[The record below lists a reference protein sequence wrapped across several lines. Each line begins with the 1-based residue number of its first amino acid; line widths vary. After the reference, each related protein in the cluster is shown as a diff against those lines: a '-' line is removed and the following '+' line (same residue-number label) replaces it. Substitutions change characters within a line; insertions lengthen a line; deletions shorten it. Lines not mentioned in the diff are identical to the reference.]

1 MTDHARKQFQRR
13 QKLLPHQRRK
23 RQRCLLLALVL
34 MVGSGAFV
42 FHKQSFK
49 GISGILARLTET
61 NSGKVIISAPS
72 ATPRGN
78 IYDRNFRPLAATYET
93 YTIYARPLEME
104 DPAATAAELEKIL
117 GFEQKDLLTSLKS
130 ERGFVW
136 IAKGIDQELA
146 DTVKSH
152 NIKGVYQIVETKRYY
167 PNYETAAHAV
177 GFVEDGQG
185 LDGIEFQYNS
195 LLKGGEKS
203 RKELEALNI
212 NSTSELGQTA
222 SNLVLNLDLLIQSKV
237 ERYLTKRIKITGA
250 TGGCIL
256 LMDAH
261 TGQIYSMASFPAF
274 NPNRYWEFSSSALK
288 NHLLSEPVY
297 PGELALIFQ
306 QAAAINFRNQK
317 KSLAQD
323 SLTTGE
329 TIPVIEPEILKRR
342 KLSVA
347 PQIDTVDP
355 EYFAGFAQSLG
366 FFRKPATDI
375 PLKDEIPEA
384 SSFLLT
390 DPLFNSSALRLLTGF
405 TALVNNGRIVTPHLL
420 NKAYPRGNTTPI
432 GLNLADI
439 EHSGFLHPDTSSD
452 LIDFLASK
460 WLKTDR
466 RNKTSKTPMFF
477 EAHRYATP
485 ARNYGQAGLDYDVA
499 NPADQAPR
507 IMQSVMLGAIPGKNP
522 KLTMI
527 AVLSYSNSSDDIY
540 PDVLESLGSRFS
552 ILKPDPD
559 MIQKIL
565 YVAEQPPPV
574 PAADFWSNNGS
585 GLAKNIDTP
594 ASENTEIAVRTE
606 SYEKHM
612 PDVTGKSLRA
622 GLQTLQHFNLDIRL
636 VGSGKIIGQQPVAGS
651 ELRNGTECL
660 LKMGHEI

>member
-1 MTDHARKQFQRR
+1 MTDHAGKQFQRR
-13 QKLLPHQRRK
+13 QKSLPHQRRK

-34 MVGSGAFV
+34 IIGSGAFV
-42 FHKQSFK
+42 FHTQGLNGVSV
-49 GISGILARLTET
+49 ILTRLTET
-61 NSGKVIISAPS
+61 NSGEVVISASS

-78 IYDRNFRPLAATYET
+78 IYDRNFRPLAATYQT

-104 DPAATAAELEKIL
+104 DPAATAAKLEKIL
-117 GFEQKDLLTSLKS
+117 GFEQKNLLSSLKS

-152 NIKGVYQIVETKRYY
+152 NIKGIYQVVETKRYY

-177 GFVEDGQG
+177 GFVEDDQG
-185 LDGIEFQYNS
+185 LDGIEFKYNS

-212 NSTSELGQTA
+212 SSTSELGQTA

-256 LMDAH
+256 LMNAH

-317 KSLAQD
+317 KSQAMND
-323 SLTTGE
+323 LTAGV

-355 EYFAGFAQSLG
+355 EYFAGFAQLLG
-366 FFRKPATDI
+366 FYQEPVTDI

-405 TALVNNGRIVTPHLL
+405 TALVNNGKIVTPHLL
-420 NKAYPRGNTTPI
+420 NKAYPGGNSTPI
-432 GLNLADI
+432 ELNLADI
-439 EHSGFLHPDTSSD
+439 DQTGFLHPDTSSE

-460 WLKTDR
+460 WLKMNSRD
-466 RNKTSKTPMFF
+466 KTSKAPMFF
-477 EAHRYATP
+477 EAHRYAKP
-485 ARNYGQAGLDYDVA
+485 VRNHEQSGLGHDVA
-499 NPADQAPR
+499 HQADQLPR

-527 AVLSYSNSSDDIY
+527 TVLSYSESTDDIY
-540 PDVLESLGSRFS
+540 PDALESLGSKFS
-552 ILKPDPD
+552 ILKPDQN

-565 YVAEQPPPV
+565 YMAEQRPPV
-574 PAADFWSNNGS
+574 PSADFWSSSGS
-585 GLAKNIDTP
+585 GLAKNIDSP
-594 ASENTEIAVRTE
+594 ASEKTKSAVRTQ
-606 SYEKHM
+606 SYKKRM

-636 VGSGKIIGQQPVAGS
+636 VGSGKIIGQQPAAGS
-651 ELRNGTECL
+651 ELKNSNKCVLE
-660 LKMGHEI
+660 MGHEI